1 MNPPGRDELMQM
13 VAGGR
18 SVREMSFQNVL
29 KKILQPAG
37 VKVGGFPEDMFLDL
51 TPEEQEKWV
60 CGIW

>member
-1 MNPPGRDELMQM
+1 MQM